1 LLAKHAELESERVDE
16 ILSKVGSSDVQYESA
31 CEYVES
37 HLLYFLDSF
46 SSLIQF
52 RAGPSSRTRRSAIK
66 ARKSIVTRRDSV
78 EQTDKT
84 IQTIKRH
91 RKQRHAKLKEMAKEE
106 EGNSTRDSW
115 INGFTGREIIC
126 PICSATV
133 RGDEDVVDAHV
144 DACLADESR
153 RQEEVRQRDLQHRRA
168 IEEVIRDDYGEDE
181 SLGNYVGDL
190 RGQLDYFRQ
199 TSGNFNPCARPGA
212 GFHTRNRN
220 EQDVEEEL
228 DIDGDDKAVFGDAQ
242 FTEGDVLSAHTE
254 RGSIEGD
261 FQVNIE
267 DDGEDEGQGA
277 QQTLHDLVSQS
288 GIKIRKRTEENAG
301 RRESFRDSLELDSVA
316 MKNKVKLVERSPV
329 SITLMEC

>member
-1 LLAKHAELESERVDE
+1 
-16 ILSKVGSSDVQYESA
+16 
-31 CEYVES
+31 
-37 HLLYFLDSF
+37 
-46 SSLIQF
+46 
-52 RAGPSSRTRRSAIK
+52 
-66 ARKSIVTRRDSV
+66 VTRRDSV

-84 IQTIKRH
+84 IQAIKRH
-91 RKQRHAKLKEMAKEE
+91 RKQRHAKLKEMAKEEE

-181 SLGNYVGDL
+181 SLGNYVGGL
-190 RGQLDYFRQ
+190 RGQLVYLRR
-199 TSGNFNPCARPGA
+199 TSEIFNPCARPGA

-228 DIDGDDKAVFGDAQ
+228 DIDGDDKAVYGEVQ
-242 FTEGDVLSAHTE
+242 FTEGDVLPVHVE
-254 RGSIEGD
+254 RGDSTED
-261 FQVNIE
+261 ELQVNIE
-267 DDGEDEGQGA
+267 DDGEDEAQGA

-288 GIKIRKRTEENAG
+288 GIKTRKRTEENAG
-301 RRESFRDSLELDSVA
+301 RRENICNSSELDRH
-316 MKNKVKLVERSPV
+316 KVKLIERPFV
-329 SITLMEC
+329 SIMLMEC